1 MASIGELQAKI
12 TENENVISAINS
24 IKPTLDDAY
33 NALTDATTVG
43 NYFSID
49 GESVDRGKISNER
62 NNISN
67 IKSGIETS
75 ITSLNAENESMR
87 AEIRR
92 IEEEER
98 RRREEEEKRR
108 KDEEEKKA
116 KASAIAGPKHEIK

>member
-12 TENENVISAINS
+12 AENENVISAINN

-33 NALTDATTVG
+33 NTLTDATTVG

-49 GESVDRGKISNER
+49 GESVDRGKIKTEQT
-62 NNISN
+62 NISN
-67 IKSGIETS
+67 IKSGIDSTIS
-75 ITSLNAENESMR
+75 SLNTENNSMR

-98 RRREEEEKRR
+98 RRREEEEA
-108 KDEEEKKA
+108 KA
-116 KASAIAGPKHEIK
+116 KAAAKAAGAKNTIQ

>member
-33 NALTDATTVG
+33 NTLTDATTVG